1 MEIESIQTII
11 FQYIYLCIVSGV
23 YMGLQ
28 NQLEQNFSSVNHNF
42 YLLNSSHV
50 KVILTE
56 PSALRHYQGQIQ
68 TSGCRGGGVT
78 GSATDYSIVFHLI
91 GEFCDVTALFVIV
104 GKTNHWLSAEGWII
118 VQCHFQARLGL
129 NQ

>member
-68 TSGCRGGGVT
+68 TTGCRGGESLDPPQITVLFFILLESFVMSQHYLSSWAKQT
-78 GSATDYSIVFHLI
+78 I
-91 GEFCDVTALFVIV
+91 G
-104 GKTNHWLSAEGWII
+104 
-118 VQCHFQARLGL
+118 FQLKAGL
-129 NQ
+129 